1 MKLKRKYT
9 ADGRI
14 VNDHLCQN
22 KTTFDAFCEL
32 VNNSLQATAKNIR
45 ISIHEPSTP
54 VPAIAFDSIIIED
67 DGYGVPI
74 SEINDKLLRIA
85 TNVKVGG
92 GGIGRFGAL
101 QIGKDVR
108 IETIAYDEKEKTYTK
123 VILPLI
129 IPKGELQEADV
140 ETEEAVLPG
149 KNHAPYYK
157 VTIKDLYE
165 PDEIKHHK
173 KRKIDNRFRPTE
185 FPQAIFERYAT
196 QIFTRKITFI
206 INDKIID
213 PKDFVA
219 EEPTQNKATY
229 TDKLGHEHGMGF
241 DYFKIISDKS
251 DIKVFIK
258 NEQDGV
264 LETLTYSA
272 KHLDPAIGTWFIYV
286 SSDREIFPSDFSS
299 HWDIQRMSEE
309 IRHLQSFI
317 QQEID
322 TFFKSINEKYENF
335 THRLAQDESYPF
347 ARTQPSSEAQ
357 RLVFNQIAYFLEED
371 FELLEA
377 KNSQLRKIIYRLV
390 ERSLALGGAFQPI
403 LEALPS
409 LSEERVTQ
417 FSKLLEKT
425 ELSDIIVFSNNVA
438 SKLQFLDF
446 LHEITLG
453 NTAKYLKERSQLHKV
468 IERNLW
474 IFGEQYAYTPP
485 FLLSDKKLAK
495 NLEKLSEQYLAFK
508 PSKANNTLIEEIDK
522 IRELRGITDLFF
534 FNEKARDD
542 DKKEIMIVEL
552 KAPRVRIGTEELGQI
567 SKYAFALED
576 QNIFPAHNVA
586 YKLIVISSDVTK
598 QVQSEL
604 KTAKRNYPTE
614 PFKFAEKTDKDI
626 SIYVMT
632 WSELIE
638 LNRRKL
644 KHLSGSLNTKE
655 IQVMEIFESEYSHI
669 NTDNLDSS
677 LRKSR

>member
-1 MKLKRKYT
+1 MKHKRKYT

-54 VPAIAFDSIIIED
+54 VPTFAFDGIIIED

-101 QIGKDVR
+101 QIGKDIR
-108 IETIAYDEKEKTYTK
+108 IETVAYDEKQKAYTK

-140 ETEEAVLPG
+140 ETEEVVLQG

-157 VTIKDLYE
+157 VIIKDLYS
-165 PDEIKHHK
+165 PDEIKHHR
-173 KRKIDNRFRPTE
+173 KRKIDSRFRQMQ

-196 QIFTRKITFI
+196 QIFTRKIAFI

-229 TDKLGHEHGMGF
+229 TDKLGHEHGMDF
-241 DYFKIISDKS
+241 DYFKIKSDRS

-272 KHLDPAIGTWFIYV
+272 KHLDPNIGTWFIYV
-286 SSDREIFPSDFSS
+286 SSDREVFPPDFSS
-299 HWDIQRMSEE
+299 HWDIEGINEE
-309 IRHLQSFI
+309 VRHLQSFM

-322 TFFKSINEKYENF
+322 SFFKSINEKYENF
-335 THRLAQDESYPF
+335 TQRLVQDESYPF
-347 ARTQPSSEAQ
+347 AHVKPSSEAQ
-357 RLVFNQIAYFLEED
+357 RLVFNQLAYLLEED
-371 FELLEA
+371 FELLKET
-377 KNSQLRKIIYRLV
+377 KNSRLRKLIYPLV
-390 ERSLALGGAFQPI
+390 ERSLALGAFQPI
-403 LEALPS
+403 PS

-417 FSKLLEKT
+417 FSNLLGKT
-425 ELSDIIVFSNNVA
+425 ELSDIIVFSDNVA

-485 FLLSDKKLAK
+485 FLLSDKNLAR
-495 NLEKLSEQYLAFK
+495 NLENLSEKHLAFK
-508 PSKANNTLIEEIDK
+508 LSKANNTLIEEIDK

-534 FNEKARDD
+534 FNEKIRDD
-542 DKKEIMIVEL
+542 GKKEIMIIEL
-552 KAPRVRIGTEELGQI
+552 KAPRVRIGNSELQQI
-567 SKYAFALED
+567 DDYAFAIEEQSL
-576 QNIFPAHNVA
+576 FPASDVA
-586 YKLIVISSDVTK
+586 YKLIVISSEVTK
-598 QVQSEL
+598 QVQSKL
-604 KTAKRNYPTE
+604 KTAKEKYPTE
-614 PFKFAEKTDKDI
+614 PYKFDEKTGKDI
-626 SIYVMT
+626 SCM
-632 WSELIE
+632 
-638 LNRRKL
+638 
-644 KHLSGSLNTKE
+644 
-655 IQVMEIFESEYSHI
+655 
-669 NTDNLDSS
+669 
-677 LRKSR
+677 

>member
-32 VNNSLQATAKNIR
+32 VNNSLQATAKNIK
-45 ISIHEPSTP
+45 ISVHEPSAPIPT
-54 VPAIAFDSIIIED
+54 IAFDSIIIED

-108 IETIAYDEKEKTYTK
+108 IETVAYDEKQKAYTK
-123 VILPLI
+123 VVLPLI

-140 ETEEAVLPG
+140 ETEEVVLQG

-157 VTIKDLYE
+157 VTIKDLYSS
-165 PDEIKHHK
+165 DEIKHHR
-173 KRKIDNRFRPTE
+173 KRKIDRRFQPIQ

-196 QIFTRKITFI
+196 QIFTRKIAFI

-229 TDKLGHEHGMGF
+229 TDKLGHEHGMDF

-272 KHLDPAIGTWFIYV
+272 KHLDPTIGTWFIYV
-286 SSDREIFPSDFSS
+286 SSDREVFPSDFSS
-299 HWDIQRMSEE
+299 HWNIEAMNEE
-309 IRHLQSFI
+309 VQHLQLFI

-322 TFFKSINEKYENF
+322 IFFKSINEKYENF
-335 THRLAQDESYPF
+335 THRLAQDEAYPF
-347 ARTQPSSEAQ
+347 AQTKPTSEAQ

-371 FELLEA
+371 FELLET
-377 KNSQLRKIIYRLV
+377 KNSQLRNLIYRLAA
-390 ERSLALGGAFQPI
+390 RSLALGAFEPI

-409 LSEERVTQ
+409 LSEERVRQ
-417 FSKLLEKT
+417 FSKLLGKT
-425 ELSDIIVFSNNVA
+425 ELSDIIVFSDNVA

-446 LHEITLG
+446 LHELTLG

-485 FLLSDKKLAK
+485 FLLSDKNLAK
-495 NLEKLSEQYLAFK
+495 NLEKLSEKHLAFK
-508 PSKANNTLIEEIDK
+508 PSKANSTLIEEIDK
-522 IRELRGITDLFF
+522 IPELRGITDLFF
-534 FNEKARDD
+534 FNEKIRDD
-542 DKKEIMIVEL
+542 GKKEIMIIEL
-552 KAPRVRIGTEELGQI
+552 KAPRVRIGNSELQQI
-567 SKYAFALED
+567 DDYAFAIEEQSL
-576 QNIFPAHNVA
+576 FPASDVT
-586 YKLIVISSDVTK
+586 YKLIVISSEVTR
-598 QVQSEL
+598 QVQSKL
-604 KTAKRNYPTE
+604 KTAKEKYPTE
-614 PFKFAEKTDKDI
+614 PYKFDEKTGKDI

-638 LNRRKL
+638 ANRRKL

-655 IQVMEIFESEYSHI
+655 VQVMEKFESEYSHI
-669 NTDNLDSS
+669 NIDNLDSS
-677 LRKSR
+677 LKKSR